1 MKLCPH
7 CAQEIQDA
15 ALVCKHC
22 HRSTKSRH
30 IWRNSL
36 IATGAVAVLAFGISL
51 WNTNEEAK
59 EIFNGFRDSGIIH
72 SHSCDRSDPY
82 VVVTAKWDQLP
93 AQTQQ
98 GATNAFETFCATT
111 GIAIRRQPES
121 APEFRVN
128 REAWGWRIHNDT
140 TVDWERC
147 LARVGASTAS
157 IGNIPRL
164 GTIGVQRSDFSP
176 AFSASSPVGT
186 PTIHCSDRNR

>member
-1 MKLCPH
+1 
-7 CAQEIQDA
+7 
-15 ALVCKHC
+15 
-22 HRSTKSRH
+22 
-30 IWRNSL
+30 
-36 IATGAVAVLAFGISL
+36 VAVLAFGISL
-51 WNTNEEAK
+51 WNTNEGAK
-59 EIFNGFRDSGIIH
+59 EIFNSFRESGIIH

-82 VVVTAKWDQLP
+82 VVVTAQWDQLP
-93 AQTQQ
+93 ARTQQ

-111 GIAIRRQPES
+111 SIAIRRQPES

-140 TVDWERC
+140 TVEWERC
-147 LARVGASTAS
+147 SASVGGSTAS

-176 AFSASSPVGT
+176 ALSASSPVGT